1 MLSAVKD
8 AAPEGAE
15 LEAFLGKPCNHMAR
29 LIRDL
34 CMPESVQENLKNV
47 LAFIKNVST
56 SFALSC
62 PAVSPSHQK
71 LGNPSWHGCHNPHT
85 YKLFISLQC
94 LLTPIP

>member
-34 CMPESVQENLKNV
+34 CAPESVQENLKNV
-47 LAFIKNVST
+47 LAFIKDVST
-56 SFALSC
+56 SALMSC
-62 PAVSPSHQK
+62 HAVSPTFQK
-71 LGNPSWHGCHNPHT
+71 LRNSSRYSCQKTSYFRAPHGSSA
-85 YKLFISLQC
+85 LR
-94 LLTPIP
+94 

>member
-34 CMPESVQENLKNV
+34 CAPESVLENLKNV
-47 LAFIKNVST
+47 LAFIKNVRT
-56 SFALSC
+56 SALLLC
-62 PAVSPSHQK
+62 HAVSPSYQK
-71 LGNPSWHGCHNPHT
+71 LRNPSWHGCRKASHFEAP
-85 YKLFISLQC
+85 L
-94 LLTPIP
+94 P